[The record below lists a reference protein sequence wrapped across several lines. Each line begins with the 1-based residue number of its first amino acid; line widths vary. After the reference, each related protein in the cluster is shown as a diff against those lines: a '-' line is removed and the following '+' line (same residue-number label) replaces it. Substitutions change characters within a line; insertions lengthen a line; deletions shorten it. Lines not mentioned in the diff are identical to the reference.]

1 MLARFEL
8 DPTLP
13 HPIRHAVLAVALV
26 CITLATAAY
35 GYVTHPS
42 NEQPPTVPSSPAFIV
57 DMNVDSAMPAAWVV
71 RTNLIED
78 GPNTWVVLSV
88 DPETRSAAAFDFAIL
103 AYGLPVAGAT
113 CGLKALPAYPVDGCV
128 AGALANAKFASEEHG
143 LIFPPQSDSEIFPR
157 DGSIHEVTG
166 SAGAGGITLPFA
178 LLPGAAPI
186 AHNGAF
192 LSFALPPVVL
202 NVTTPSGVAV
212 NTSVTFDTE
221 IGTGE
226 LRTVTLASGNAPSSI
241 IRDTAVNT
249 LDPSNRFLTSWVWA
263 ETDAL
268 SGSAGAP
275 ATVQSTPV
283 AVSAAANVA
292 TESSENHQAFLS
304 GIAWGIAGGA
314 AVGAFQEILTNWPI
328 RRRVRP
334 GVPGT

>member
-1 MLARFEL
+1 MQRFKRNPEL
-8 DPTLP
+8 D
-13 HPIRHAVLAVALV
+13 HPVRHALLAAALV
-26 CITLATAAY
+26 CLTLATAAF

-42 NEQPPTVPSSPAFIV
+42 NEQPPTVPSSPSFIV
-57 DMNVDSAMPAAWVV
+57 DLNVASAMPAAWVV

-88 DPETRSAAAFDFAIL
+88 DPETRAAVAFDFAVL
-103 AYGLPVAGAT
+103 AYGLPVTGAT
-113 CGLKALPAYPVDGCV
+113 CGLKDQPTYYCLS
-128 AGALANAKFASEEHG
+128 GALANAKFASEEHG
-143 LIFPPQSDSEIFPR
+143 LIFPPQSDAEIFPR
-157 DGSIHEVTG
+157 DGSIHEITG
-166 SAGAGGITLPFA
+166 SAGAGGLALPFA

-202 NVTTPSGVAV
+202 NVTTPFNAAV
-212 NTSVTFDTE
+212 STTVTFDTE

-263 ETDAL
+263 ESDQLT
-268 SGSAGAP
+268 GSAGAA

-292 TESSENHQAFLS
+292 TESAENHQAFLS
-304 GIAWGIAGGA
+304 GIAWGVAGGA
-314 AVGAFQEILTNWPI
+314 AVGAFQEILTNWPL
-328 RRRVRP
+328 RRKVRP
-334 GVPGT
+334 APATAGGS

>member
-1 MLARFEL
+1 M
-8 DPTLP
+8 
-13 HPIRHAVLAVALV
+13 
-26 CITLATAAY
+26 
-35 GYVTHPS
+35 
-42 NEQPPTVPSSPAFIV
+42 
-57 DMNVDSAMPAAWVV
+57 
-71 RTNLIED
+71 
-78 GPNTWVVLSV
+78 
-88 DPETRSAAAFDFAIL
+88 
-103 AYGLPVAGAT
+103 
-113 CGLKALPAYPVDGCV
+113 
-128 AGALANAKFASEEHG
+128 AGALANGKFAAEEHG
-143 LIFPPQSDSEIFPR
+143 LIFPPQSDTEIFPR

-166 SAGAGGITLPFA
+166 SAGAGGITLPFS
-178 LLPGAAPI
+178 LIPGAAPI

-249 LDPSNRFLTSWVWA
+249 LDVSNRFLTSWVWA
-263 ETDAL
+263 ETDSL
-268 SGSAGAP
+268 SGSAGAA

-334 GVPGT
+334 ATPGA